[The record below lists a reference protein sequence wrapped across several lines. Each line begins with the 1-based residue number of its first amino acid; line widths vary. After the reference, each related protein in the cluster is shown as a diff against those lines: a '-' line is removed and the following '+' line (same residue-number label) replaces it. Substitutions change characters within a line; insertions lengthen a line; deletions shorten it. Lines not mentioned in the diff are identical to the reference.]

1 MLRKMKLGTR
11 IVFGVTLILAL
22 VLIVGFSGYFG
33 LTRVLKMTQFYRSI
47 NQLQQ
52 TVSYLKERTDQYL
65 LASYRG
71 QNNMRE
77 QAIRETLALLD
88 EGHATVAGIKKNP
101 TTDVDGENSLDSI
114 IDGLERYKGSFNAFI
129 QTEQSITKLADQI
142 NKAKTQIAA
151 EIKRSDLWTEKM
163 AANGSILFGTISS
176 YFAKNSENNWLAIED
191 ARAKFNKSVEEY
203 AEIVESSD
211 ELRPIANNVKKFYA
225 LLGKDLN
232 EYHELGI
239 NQQRQATLM
248 NRNKKSLN
256 DVCTNLGKIS
266 TDKLENQTGFSLK
279 IIMSS
284 LIVALIIGILF
295 AVFSVKMIVGSMKT
309 VIVRVAESAEHT
321 LTVAGQ
327 VSSASQSLA
336 AGSSEQAASIEET
349 SSSLEEMT
357 AGTKQ
362 NANNAGQANDYMK
375 SANQLV
381 EKANGVMTSLTNS
394 MNAISKSSEDTHNIV
409 KQIDEI
415 AFQTNLLA
423 LNAAVEAA
431 RAGETGSGF
440 AVVADEV
447 RSLAMRAA
455 GAAKDTAQLIE
466 STVKQIKDG
475 SSLVTKAHDAFG
487 EVAQSVS
494 KAGELVGE
502 IAAASEEQA
511 QSIEQVNHAVLEMD
525 RVTQQNAAHAE
536 ESAGTSE
543 ELNAQA
549 GKMKFIVDEL
559 AALIGEDTGTYAAAS
574 ETVNHFAV
582 DDEIQAATPFPDQEE
597 DETRRTAHGAGEI
610 VP

>member
-71 QNNMRE
+71 QNDLRE
-77 QAIRETLALLD
+77 QAIRETLAILD
-88 EGHATVAGIKKNP
+88 KGHATVAGIKKNP

-487 EVAQSVS
+487 EVAQTVS

-549 GKMKFIVDEL
+549 GQMKFIVDEL
-559 AALIGEDTGTYAAAS
+559 AALIGEDKGTYAAEG
-574 ETVNHFAV
+574 ETLKHLAV
-582 DDEIQAATPFPDQEE
+582 DDEIQAAIPFPDHEE
-597 DETRRTAHGAGEI
+597 DETRKTAHGPG
-610 VP
+610 